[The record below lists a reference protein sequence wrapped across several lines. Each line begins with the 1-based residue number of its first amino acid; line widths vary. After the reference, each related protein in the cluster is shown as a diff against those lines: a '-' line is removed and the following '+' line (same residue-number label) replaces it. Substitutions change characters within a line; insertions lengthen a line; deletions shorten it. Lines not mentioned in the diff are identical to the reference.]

1 MTRAFL
7 HGLLLAFGLI
17 LPLGAQ
23 NVFVFNQG
31 VNNRKWA
38 SALPVVVMA
47 GLCDTFLILL
57 AVLGVSL
64 LVLTIAWFKILL
76 TVVGVG
82 FLLYMAITTWRNP
95 VGKVNNQEGN
105 EWSLRMQL
113 IFAASVSLLNPH
125 AILDTIGVIG
135 TSSLTYTVTG
145 ERLAFTIATIM
156 VSWVWFVGLMTT
168 GHVIGKLPNSSGWQ
182 KIINRLSA
190 IIMALSA
197 VVLIKTL
204 FLVF

>member
-190 IIMALSA
+190 IIMAISA
-197 VVLIKTL
+197 AVLIKTI
-204 FLVF
+204 F

>member
-1 MTRAFL
+1 MIRAFL

-31 VNNRKWA
+31 AYHRKWI
-38 SALPVVVMA
+38 SALPVVIMA

-64 LVLTIAWFKILL
+64 LVLTLAWFKILL

-95 VGKVNNQEGN
+95 VGKVNKQDGN

-145 ERLAFTIATIM
+145 ERLSFTIATII
-156 VSWVWFVGLMTT
+156 VSWIWFVGLMTT

-190 IIMALSA
+190 IIMAINA
-197 VVLIKTL
+197 AVLIKTI
-204 FLVF
+204 F

>member
-197 VVLIKTL
+197 VVLVETL

>member
-1 MTRAFL
+1 MIRAFL

-31 VNNRKWA
+31 VYHRRWI
-38 SALPVVVMA
+38 SALPVVIMA

-64 LVLTIAWFKILL
+64 LVLTLAWFKILL

-95 VGKVNNQEGN
+95 VGKVNKQDGN

-145 ERLAFTIATIM
+145 ERLSFTIATII
-156 VSWVWFVGLMTT
+156 VSWIWFVGLMTT

-190 IIMALSA
+190 IIMAISA
-197 VVLIKTL
+197 AVLIKTI
-204 FLVF
+204 F